1 MKSYGIK
8 LIGYFTLLLG
18 FVFLFAQCESEVS
31 GMEQESVTETVV
43 NMRGAGP
50 GMGDCLA
57 LGGAGP
63 VLTKAELCENL
74 ALNFSEQDLSEAEK
88 EALRFMRE
96 EEKMARDVYLML
108 YEKWELPIFNNISQS
123 EQRHMDV
130 IGCLLEK
137 YEMADP
143 AKDKEVGAFTNT
155 EVQDLYDQLI
165 ASGYESLEDALL
177 AGATIEDRDIYDLNQ
192 ALADEEVDN
201 EDIRFVLG
209 NLKQASGNH
218 LRAFMRQ
225 IERVGAT
232 YEPVFLSP
240 EAFKAVLDAESNTG
254 GRYWKQNRGNN
265 PNCLGTG
272 PGAGQG
278 PKGKRN
284 RFNN

>member
-8 LIGYFTLLLG
+8 LTGYFTLLLG

-57 LGGAGP
+57 SGGAGP

-165 ASGYESLEDALL
+165 ASGYKSLEDALL

-192 ALADEEVDN
+192 ALGDEEVDN

-209 NLKQASGNH
+209 NLTRASGNH

-240 EAFKAVLDAESNTG
+240 EAFKAVLDAESNTR

-278 PKGKRN
+278 PKGKGN